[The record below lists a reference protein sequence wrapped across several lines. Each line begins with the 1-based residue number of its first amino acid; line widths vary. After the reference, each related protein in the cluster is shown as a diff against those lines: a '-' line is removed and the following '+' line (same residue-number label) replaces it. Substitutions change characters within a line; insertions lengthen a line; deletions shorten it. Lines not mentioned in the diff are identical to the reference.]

1 MNLKFAVAGLV
12 MNAFIFFESLVNI
25 KLVGGTLF
33 DSLKADGKIVGVINV
48 MSVNILDAL
57 IGSADDIPEV
67 ASSEERR
74 DSEANPSEVVVIS
87 LSDFAVLNFANVNLG
102 E

>member
-1 MNLKFAVAGLV
+1 MNLKFAVAVLV

-87 LSDFAVLNFANVNLG
+87 LSGFAVLNFGNVNFG